1 MPVRHGE
8 LSSRHLRLHSNSDA
22 SCLRITDDAAAAQRS
37 MVWQAAWWGD
47 PVWFGDYPDSMKEAL
62 GDRLPTFTNE
72 QKALLKGSAD
82 FWGMNHYT
90 SKYARAMPAAG
101 VARATPGW

>member
-1 MPVRHGE
+1 
-8 LSSRHLRLHSNSDA
+8 
-22 SCLRITDDAAAAQRS
+22 
-37 MVWQAAWWGD
+37 
-47 PVWFGDYPDSMKEAL
+47 MKETL
-62 GDRLPTFTNE
+62 GDRLPTFTDE

-101 VARATPGW
+101 LARATPGW